1 MYIEVITPD
10 KKLFGGEAVSATF
23 PGSDGSFQVLKDHA
37 PLISS
42 LGEGAVAIKTNEGDV
57 QLSVTGGVVEV
68 LDNKVVVLAEG
79 GQKIEQAQ

>member
-10 KKLFGGEAVSATF
+10 KKLFAGEANSAIF

-42 LGEGAVAIKTNEGDV
+42 LGEGKISIKTDSMEEE
-57 QLSVTGGVVEV
+57 LTISGGLVEV
-68 LDNKVVVLAEG
+68 LNNKVVVLAEG
-79 GQKIEQAQ
+79 APEKKAD